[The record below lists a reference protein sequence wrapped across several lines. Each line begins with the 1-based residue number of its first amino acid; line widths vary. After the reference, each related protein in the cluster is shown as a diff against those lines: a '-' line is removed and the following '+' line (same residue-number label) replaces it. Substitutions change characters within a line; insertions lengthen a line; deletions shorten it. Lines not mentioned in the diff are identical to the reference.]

1 LREFLLN
8 RARSFIFSTA
18 PPAPLAAVARAA
30 LRIARSA
37 EGDALREALWSGI
50 ATWSEA
56 LESPMAESAI
66 LPIVIGGEE
75 SAVQMSRALLEK
87 GFLVPAI
94 RYPTVAKGSARLR
107 VTITSGQTRG
117 NIWELAEVVKALTA
131 ASALRPRSR

>member
-1 LREFLLN
+1 
-8 RARSFIFSTA
+8 
-18 PPAPLAAVARAA
+18 VARAA

-107 VTITSGQTRG
+107 VTITSGQTRE